1 MIFVALLLQYHVIT
15 LGIETSCDETAV
27 GLIDDRRV
35 LANIVSSQIAHTKF
49 GGVVP
54 ELAARNH
61 VKVLVPLTRVALDV
75 AGVDLD
81 NVDLISV
88 TRGPGL
94 IGALLVGLSYAKSLS
109 ISLRKP
115 LIGVNHLEGHLH
127 ALHLDGKS
135 LAYPYLVLLVSGGH
149 TEIVLVE
156 KEFTYQTIGRTLDDA
171 CGEAFDKVAKLVG
184 LPYPGGPY
192 VEKEAKQ
199 GCVGAID
206 FPVPHPKR
214 FDFSYAGLKTAV
226 LYYTRDNPDYK
237 VSDVAANFQESAL
250 EHLVQVVTRVLEKTK
265 VQHLG
270 LVGGVTVNSQLRE
283 KFSVLATKMNIDLHM
298 PELQYCTDNGVMIAR
313 AGLERFR
320 KFGSSDLSIDAIARE
335 PLDKIA

>member
-1 MIFVALLLQYHVIT
+1 VIT

-27 GLIDDRRV
+27 GLIDDKRV

-61 VKVLVPLTRVALDV
+61 VKVLVPLTKVALDV
-75 AGVDLD
+75 AGMNLADI
-81 NVDLISV
+81 DLISV

-94 IGALLVGLSYAKSLS
+94 IGALLVGLSFAKSLA
-109 ISLRKP
+109 ISLHKP
-115 LIGVNHLEGHLH
+115 LIGVNHLEGHVH
-127 ALHLDGKS
+127 ALRLDGKS

-156 KEFTYQTIGRTLDDA
+156 KDFVYQTIGRTLDDA

-192 VEKEAKQ
+192 VEKEAKE
-199 GCVGAID
+199 GKIGAID

-226 LYYTRDNPDYK
+226 LYYTRDNQDYK
-237 VSDVAANFQESAL
+237 VSDVAANFQEAAL

-270 LVGGVTVNSQLRE
+270 LVGGVTVNSRLRE

-313 AGLERFR
+313 AGLERF
-320 KFGSSDLSIDAIARE
+320 KEFGPSDLSIDAIARE
-335 PLDKIA
+335 SLDKIA